1 MTRSKSGS
9 VSDLSHGSGSL
20 KRCPFLRRPARR
32 AITQQ
37 QRRKHIRT
45 DVDRPAHRCIRI
57 ERLDVYGRA
66 DMATAGTRL
75 AWMRACG

>member
-1 MTRSKSGS
+1 MTRSKSEKR
-9 VSDLSHGSGSL
+9 VRPLAWLGSL
-20 KRCPFLRRPARR
+20 RRCPFLRRPARR
-32 AITQQ
+32 ATTQR